1 VCVCVCVC
9 VCVFERGRSVCGSC
23 LLDKCFALLSH
34 LPQHARMLS
43 LHVLEA
49 VMGLVAELVLAPAV
63 LLPLAVELHGDG
75 VELVARRTH
84 LPLRPLLSLSPH
96 SDTAGP

>member
-1 VCVCVCVC
+1 MRVCECVL
-9 VCVFERGRSVCGSC
+9 ERGRSVCGSC

-34 LPQHARMLS
+34 LPQHARML
-43 LHVLEA
+43 VLP
-49 VMGLVAELVLAPAV
+49 PAV

-75 VELVARRTH
+75 VELVARRAH